1 MPTRLACAAALA
13 TCLAGPAWASG
24 PDYILFGG
32 GATDF
37 IRQERLAGDVRVE
50 YRSGLSLIP
59 FFENYVQVKPFVG
72 GELSTLGAGWGGVG
86 ILLDRTGFFLSPS
99 FAPGAY
105 GQGHGKKL
113 GSVVEFRSQA
123 EGGYM
128 FDDGKRISLAIS
140 HISNAGLTK
149 HNPGTEALTI
159 NFQIPLGNL
168 FGR

>member
-1 MPTRLACAAALA
+1 M
-13 TCLAGPAWASG
+13 
-24 PDYILFGG
+24 
-32 GATDF
+32 
-37 IRQERLAGDVRVE
+37 
-50 YRSGLSLIP
+50 
-59 FFENYVQVKPFVG
+59 KPFVA
-72 GELSTLGAGWGGVG
+72 GELSTLGAGWGGAG
-86 ILLDRTGFFLSPS
+86 ILLDIPIGKTGLFLSPS

-113 GSVVEFRSQA
+113 GSTVEFRSQF

-159 NFQIPLGNL
+159 NFQIPIGPL